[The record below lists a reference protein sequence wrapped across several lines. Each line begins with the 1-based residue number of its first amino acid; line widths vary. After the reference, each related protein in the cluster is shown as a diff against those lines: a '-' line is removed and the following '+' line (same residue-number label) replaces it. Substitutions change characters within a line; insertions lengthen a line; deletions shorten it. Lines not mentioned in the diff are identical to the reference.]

1 MAPIAVMVVK
11 DPPVLHAMSFK
22 ATVGNGCGPMNSKM
36 YAPLE
41 FNVINSELGT
51 WSLNLPTA

>member
-41 FNVINSELGT
+41 FNVKKTSKIGT
-51 WSLNLPTA
+51 